1 MDDMELSEEQEKKL
15 LEHSSDSASSVKMSA
30 MYMHVLSIR
39 SVVIQIYDS
48 S

>member
-15 LEHSSDSASSVKMSA
+15 LEHSSDSESSVKMSG

-39 SVVIQIYDS
+39 SVVMKIYDS

>member
-1 MDDMELSEEQEKKL
+1 MELSDEQEKKL
-15 LEHSSDSASSVKMSA
+15 VEHSSDSESSVEMSG

-39 SVVIQIYDS
+39 SVVMKIYDS